1 MSPTGPAANKPPP
14 VRRLAAA
21 LPLIAVALLILAG
34 VVVSVAR
41 SGGEEE
47 PPAGSSAA
55 PGQDEAV
62 KDPTLVLAR
71 DLSNQMAK
79 PWPAVQKKDGRYR
92 SAVGGGTRYG
102 DALLGYVLL
111 EHGLREDND
120 ELVGS
125 AMRALSFAVPRL
137 GTHARQS
144 IFEALGIVGAYKLLL
159 KERPDDP
166 VFKRLR
172 PKMEEYLR
180 TFELVRLP
188 ATTYYGN
195 HWLIEAVL
203 VQEMLDTDLK
213 SKDPD
218 AVLGGDRREASR
230 LSVDLINKR
239 IPGFARE
246 RGVKVGRDRTFVLSD
261 PPDDPLAYQ
270 GLSLG
275 FYARAVD
282 LLGDRATPAARR
294 TLREVA
300 NASLH
305 LTAPDGDL
313 AYFGRNQEQSWARA
327 ATAYGAEVAAGQDG
341 TSPADESRYRAL
353 AARALERMRD
363 VHGIGRWGV
372 HITPGVRAGRFA
384 GAKGLDGGAG
394 GPSFGGLT
402 LLFVDWSQPEIAD
415 AAHEPS
421 RIESDRPMARLMSRG
436 ESRFAI
442 VRTPNVWFAARAA
455 RGGKHPEELRDD
467 FGLMTLKLR
476 GKGGGWRD
484 VVRPRPITRGDGDP
498 PDSAGPVLVRDG
510 GLRAFPYSDKA
521 TVARDGTVTFQ
532 GGLRGAP
539 NPFKRVVATLDNG
552 TIVRALDFTPG
563 TLIRDGMTF
572 RIQPTKCGA
581 TYTFPAQAGDT
592 IEYSMFL
599 PDAKKDQPKV
609 SARGVSGGGAR
620 WTFNRPAQI
629 KLERGYASGLD
640 PRLVRARATFANLPA
655 GPVRIA
661 VCGER

>member
-1 MSPTGPAANKPPP
+1 MSPTGTRKPPP
-14 VRRLAAA
+14 AHRLTAA
-21 LPLIAVALLILAG
+21 LPLIAVALLVLAG

-41 SGGEEE
+41 SGGDEA
-47 PPAGSSAA
+47 PAGTAA
-55 PGQDEAV
+55 VGQGENV

-71 DLSNQMAK
+71 DLSNAMAK
-79 PWPAVQKKDGRYR
+79 PWPAVQKEDGRFR

-102 DALLGYVLL
+102 DALLGSVLL
-111 EHGLREDND
+111 EHGVRENND
-120 ELVGS
+120 ALVESG
-125 AMRALSFAVPRL
+125 MRALSYAVPRL

-159 KERPDDP
+159 EDRPDDAT
-166 VFKRLR
+166 FKRLR
-172 PKMEEYLR
+172 PKMEQYLR
-180 TFELVRLP
+180 SFQLVRLP

-203 VQEMLDTDLK
+203 VQEMISTGLR
-213 SKDPD
+213 SPDPD
-218 AVLGGDRREASR
+218 AVLGGDRREAAR

-239 IPGFARE
+239 IPGMARK
-246 RGVKVGRDRTFVLSD
+246 RGVRVGGDRTFVLSD

-275 FYARAVD
+275 FYARGID
-282 LLGDRATPAARR
+282 LLGDRAAPAARR

-300 NASLH
+300 NASLW

-313 AYFGRNQEQSWARA
+313 AYFGRNQEQSWALA
-327 ATAYGAEVAAGQDG
+327 ATAYGAEVAAGQRG
-341 TSPADESRYRAL
+341 TTATDESRYRAL
-353 AARALERMRD
+353 AARSLERLRD
-363 VHGIGRWGV
+363 VHGVGRWGV

-402 LLFVDWSQPEIAD
+402 LLFVDWAQPEIAD
-415 AAHEPS
+415 AAHKPS
-421 RIESDRPMARLMSRG
+421 SIESDRPMAQLMSRG
-436 ESRFAI
+436 ESRFAV
-442 VRTPNVWFAARAA
+442 VRTPNVWLTARAA

-467 FGLMTLKLR
+467 FGLMALKLR
-476 GKGGGWRD
+476 SRDGAWRN

-498 PDSAGPVLVRDG
+498 ADSAGPVLLRKG
-510 GLRAFPYSDKA
+510 GLRAFPFTSKA
-521 TVARDGTVTFQ
+521 SVSKDGTVTFR

-539 NPFKRVVATLDNG
+539 NPFKRVVARLGNG
-552 TIVRALDFTPG
+552 TIVRALDFSPG

-572 RIQPTKCGA
+572 RIQPTSCGA

-599 PDAKKDQPKV
+599 PDAGKKPRTT
-609 SARGVSGGGAR
+609 ARGVAADGVR
-620 WTFNRPAQI
+620 WTFSRPAQV

-640 PRLVRARATFANLPA
+640 PRLVRARATFTGLPA

-661 VCGER
+661 VCGKR

>member
-1 MSPTGPAANKPPP
+1 MSPPGPAAKKPPSP
-14 VRRLAAA
+14 RRLLSA
-21 LPLIAVALLILAG
+21 LPLIAVALLVVVG
-34 VVVSVAR
+34 VAVSVAR
-41 SGGEEE
+41 SSGDE
-47 PPAGSSAA
+47 PPAGSAAA
-55 PGQDEAV
+55 PGQDEEV
-62 KDPTLVLAR
+62 KDPTLTLAR
-71 DLSNQMAK
+71 DLSNEMAK
-79 PWPAVQKKDGRYR
+79 PWPGVQKKDGRYR

-102 DALLGYVLL
+102 DALLSYVLL

-120 ELVGS
+120 ELVDS
-125 AMRALSFAVPRL
+125 AMRALSYAVPRL

-144 IFEALGIVGAYKLLL
+144 IFEALGIVGSYKLLL
-159 KERPDDP
+159 EERPDDP

-172 PKMEEYLR
+172 PKMEQYLR
-180 TFELVRLP
+180 GFELVRLP

-203 VQEMLDTDLK
+203 VQEMLSTDLE
-213 SKDPD
+213 SKNPD
-218 AVLGGDRREASR
+218 AVLGGDRREAAK

-239 IPGFARE
+239 IPGMARE
-246 RGVKVGRDRTFVLSD
+246 RGVRVGGDQTFVLSD

-275 FYARAVD
+275 FYARAVH

-300 NASLH
+300 NASLW

-313 AYFGRNQEQSWARA
+313 AYFGRNQEQSWALA
-327 ATAYGAEVAAGQDG
+327 ATAYGAEVAAGQPG
-341 TSPADESRYRAL
+341 TSAEDESRYRAL
-353 AARALERMRD
+353 AARALERLRD
-363 VHGIGRWGV
+363 AHGIGRWGV

-402 LLFVDWSQPEIAD
+402 QLFVDWSQPEIAD

-436 ESRFAI
+436 ESRFAV
-442 VRTPNVWFAARAA
+442 VRTPNVWFTARAA

-467 FGLMTLKLR
+467 FGLMALKLR
-476 GKGGGWRD
+476 GGDGKWQD

-510 GLRAFPYSDKA
+510 GLRAFPFSDKA
-521 TVARDGTVTFQ
+521 SVARDGTVTFR

-539 NPFKRVVATLDNG
+539 NPFKRVVARLDNG
-552 TIVRALDFTPG
+552 TIVRALDFSPG

-572 RIQPTKCGA
+572 RVQPTRCGA

-599 PDAKKDQPKV
+599 PGGDDKPKV

-620 WTFNRPAQI
+620 WTFNRPASV
-629 KLERGYASGLD
+629 KLEGGYASGLD

-661 VCGER
+661 VCGKP